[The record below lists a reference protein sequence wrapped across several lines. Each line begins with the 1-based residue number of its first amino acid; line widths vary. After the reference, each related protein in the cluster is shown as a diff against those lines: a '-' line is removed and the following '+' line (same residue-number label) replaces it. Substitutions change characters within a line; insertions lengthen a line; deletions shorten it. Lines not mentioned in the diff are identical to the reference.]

1 MAIKLTKPQVKAL
14 QYYAAVKDGCPS
26 DRMKERGLKFPA
38 QRTSDKL
45 LCLGLLKWA
54 KTTRFDYL
62 LQQDVP
68 IYIKAISPAGIK
80 ALGVDQEF

>member
-1 MAIKLTKPQVKAL
+1 MATKLTKPQVAAL

-26 DRMKERGLKFPA
+26 ARMKERGLKFPA

-45 LCLGLLKWA
+45 LCLGLLKWVKA
-54 KTTRFDYL
+54 TRFDYL
-62 LQQDVP
+62 LKQDVP
-68 IYIKAISPAGIK
+68 IYVRTISPAGIK